1 MSRYYFK
8 IVDGGQFTD
17 SEGQELP
24 DDDAA
29 WQQALQTVRD
39 VEGTLTLGGT
49 WSIEVRREQKPILRI
64 DVSAQRIES

>member
-1 MSRYYFK
+1 VSRYYFK

>member
-1 MSRYYFK
+1 MSRYFFK

-29 WQQALQTVRD
+29 WREALQTVRD
-39 VEGTLTLGGT
+39 VEATLTPGGR
-49 WSIEVRREQKPILRI
+49 WSIEVRREERPILRI
-64 DVSAQRIES
+64 EVSAQRIGS

>member
-1 MSRYYFK
+1 MSRYYFR
-8 IVDGGQFTD
+8 IVDGGQFTV

-29 WQQALQTVRD
+29 WQQALQTVQD

>member
-1 MSRYYFK
+1 VSRYYFK
-8 IVDGGQFTD
+8 IVDGSQFTD

-39 VEGTLTLGGT
+39 VEATLTLGGT
-49 WSIEVRREQKPILRI
+49 WSIEVRRERKPILRI
-64 DVSAQRIES
+64 DVSAQRIEF

>member
-29 WQQALQTVRD
+29 WQQALQTVQD